1 MPGMTGLCFFNL
13 EMRKLRKRHPRKTAR
28 QVFELT
34 KTRMLNGMRS
44 KTGKQLMKQWLAGL
58 TLAK

>member
-1 MPGMTGLCFFNL
+1 MTGLCFFNL
-13 EMRKLRKRHPRKTAR
+13 EMRKLRKKHPTKTAR

-34 KTRMLNGMRS
+34 KAHMLKVIRS
-44 KTGKQLMKQWLAGL
+44 KYGRSLMKQWLAGL